1 MMTLL
6 TAALL
11 TCYLI
16 PAAYRMSQP
25 GDLAQRRRIHAAL
38 RTRHV
43 IPPGSY
49 KSQIKMCFVCVHIIN
64 LLNFQKLLPALLPLT
79 IPRNA
84 FHLPWLSCVGSGV
97 LHTCAASTVLRF
109 ACELR

>member
-11 TCYLI
+11 TCYLLR
-16 PAAYRMSQP
+16 PVTVLLPYVVCLKP

-43 IPPGSY
+43 IPR
-49 KSQIKMCFVCVHIIN
+49 QD
-64 LLNFQKLLPALLPLT
+64 
-79 IPRNA
+79 
-84 FHLPWLSCVGSGV
+84 
-97 LHTCAASTVLRF
+97 
-109 ACELR
+109 